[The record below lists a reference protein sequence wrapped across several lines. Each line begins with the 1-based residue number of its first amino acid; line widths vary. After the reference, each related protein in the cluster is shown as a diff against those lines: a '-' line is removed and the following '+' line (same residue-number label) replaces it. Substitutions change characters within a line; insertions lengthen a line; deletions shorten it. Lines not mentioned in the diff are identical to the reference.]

1 MPSARRLL
9 LPNLKLTNLAE
20 EISSEA
26 SKVLIPATKMSV
38 LTTYHTVPKLIHLH
52 STPNRSA
59 PLKIPLCLKLFP
71 LVVGRDGVPWAEANM
86 WLLSKAQET
95 YAPSMTTIASNA
107 DDLAS
112 YLRFIEETNIEWT
125 IFEANKL
132 TRPTYRYYSH
142 LKQLIANNEV
152 AHSTARRRMSS
163 VIRFYK
169 WLKLDG
175 YLKFDYE
182 PWKESERIIFFTDLR
197 GFIKNNKVVTT
208 DISIKNQIIDDPYD
222 DFIND
227 GGKLRALTQYE
238 QQCILNALIEINNT
252 EMTLIHL
259 FSLLTGARL
268 QSILTFQVHHV
279 LRITEMDAQ
288 DTMRFA
294 IGPGTGIDTKN
305 DKKMVLH
312 IPVWFYKLLQDYAVS
327 HRAKKRRNRAVGG
340 DNEEQYLFLSIRGTP
355 LYYNKSDSTGAR
367 DKANKHHNKVG
378 QAVRQFIIEKIIPY
392 LKENNDGA
400 TFLYRFHDLRAA
412 FGMNLMDSQLA
423 LVEQGTITLKHAI
436 EFVKNRMSHESI
448 TTTERYLNNRYQK
461 KMIRAAQD
469 GWEAEIFRIA
479 TRGASN
485 D

>member
-1 MPSARRLL
+1 M
-9 LPNLKLTNLAE
+9 
-20 EISSEA
+20 
-26 SKVLIPATKMSV
+26 
-38 LTTYHTVPKLIHLH
+38 
-52 STPNRSA
+52 
-59 PLKIPLCLKLFP
+59 
-71 LVVGRDGVPWAEANM
+71 PWAEANM

-95 YAPSMTTIASNA
+95 YAPSMPTIASNA
-107 DDLAS
+107 DDLAA
-112 YLRFIEETNIEWT
+112 YLRFIEDTNIEWT

-132 TRPTYRYYSH
+132 SRPTYRYYSH
-142 LKQLIANNEV
+142 LKRLIANNEV
-152 AHSTARRRMSS
+152 AHSTARRRIST

-169 WLKLDG
+169 WLKLEG
-175 YLKFDYE
+175 YLKFDHE

-197 GFIKNNKVVTT
+197 GFIKNHKVITT
-208 DISIKNQIIDDPYD
+208 DISIKNQVIDDPYD

-268 QSILTFQVHHV
+268 QTILTFQVHHV
-279 LRITEMDAQ
+279 LRTTKMDAQ

-294 IGPGTGIDTKN
+294 VGPGTDIDTKN
-305 DKKMVLH
+305 DKKIVLH
-312 IPVWFYKLLQDYAVS
+312 IPVWFYKILQNYALS
-327 HRAKKRRNRAVGG
+327 KRALTRRKRAVGG
-340 DNEEQYLFLSIRGTP
+340 DIEEQYLFLSIRGAP

-367 DKANKHHNKVG
+367 DKANKHHNKQG
-378 QAVRQFIIEKIIPY
+378 QAVRQFIVEKTIPY
-392 LKENNDGA
+392 IKKHNDS
-400 TFLYRFHDLRAA
+400 TSFTYRFHDLRAA

-423 LVEQGTITLKHAI
+423 LVEQGTITLKHAM

-448 TTTERYLNNRYQK
+448 TTTERYLKYRYQK